1 MWREGEGDEAV
12 ALWPRRLTHARGGRG
27 KGGTCGGERGWG
39 KGLRGRE
46 VGWERVRGR
55 GIRGGWKESGMD
67 RMGKEGRRR
76 KMGRGKEERIW
87 LVGRMELDEEDK
99 DGEKRKGKRKEQRE
113 E

>member
-1 MWREGEGDEAV
+1 M
-12 ALWPRRLTHARGGRG
+12 THARGGR
-27 KGGTCGGERGWG
+27 G

-46 VGWERVRGR
+46 VGWERVRG
-55 GIRGGWKESGMD
+55 GG
-67 RMGKEGRRR
+67 RVEGV
-76 KMGRGKEERIW
+76 GDGKEERIW